1 MKRECEIVQDLLFC
15 YYDGVASNSSK
26 KLVED
31 HLQTCENCRQIL
43 ADMKKDNNKQDNQ
56 QEIDYLGKINKKM
69 KRKTIIT
76 IISLIILAFFVIG
89 NLYILFSFYQEGFSI
104 NIYLKDEIS
113 SEQLENLQK
122 LLVDKC
128 GKDNVKYFSKE
139 DALNKAKEKFKEKK
153 ELLDNY
159 SKGSPFKSSL
169 SVKTKEKEEEEV
181 LQLLENMEGIDN
193 ITTNTVD
200 NPYLWFTGRILEN
213 IW

>member
-15 YYDGVASNSSK
+15 YYDGVASSSSK
-26 KLVED
+26 DLVES
-31 HLQTCENCRQIL
+31 HLQTCEDCRQVL
-43 ADMKKDNNKQDNQ
+43 EEMKQDKNEQ
-56 QEIDYLGKINKKM
+56 DTQKEIDYLGKINKKM

-113 SEQLENLQK
+113 SEQLENIQK

-159 SKGSPFKSSL
+159 SKENPFKSSL

-181 LQLLENMEGIDN
+181 LQLLENLEGIDN

-200 NPYLWFTGRILEN
+200 NPYLWFISNILKN
-213 IW
+213 IS